1 MRNSLKYYASVAA
14 LLALVAAIVLGC
26 GRSDSKAIPDPLAG
40 WQKAYKEEPS
50 QAIEKDYRDFIQ
62 KLQSEGKG
70 QAQVTGYYK
79 NESGQHLINIEI
91 FEHDKNA
98 SWQYA
103 LVYDK
108 DDKRVKMIK
117 YGYVE
122 YQS

>member
-1 MRNSLKYYASVAA
+1 MKKTTRHILNYSALIAILAA
-14 LLALVAAIVLGC
+14 VVIFGC
-26 GRSDSKAIPDPLAG
+26 RCATTKQDPLAG
-40 WQKAYKEEPS
+40 WQIAFKEEPD
-50 QAIEKDYRDFIQ
+50 QAITKDFQDFIR

-79 NESGQHLINIEI
+79 NGTGQHLVNIEI
-91 FEHDKNA
+91 FEHNQNA

-108 DDKRVKMIK
+108 DDKRIKVTK
-117 YGYVE
+117 YGYGR